1 MTISINGEK
10 IDYTLEDEQNA
21 GDILNGISSWLE
33 ESGKLISKLEI
44 NREAWLIGEKKWK
57 SIPLGLIDSIMIEAL
72 SLREGRVRQL
82 ETARDFFI
90 LLETAIKNGD
100 EESLK
105 ELYDGFSDLKGILP
119 HLLNE
124 GPHPT
129 ILPHLEKSFEKGY
142 TNTDGMSAADAIQM
156 ASVLESRR
164 RETDSPESE
173 AHSAA
178 QALAEIAESLD
189 DVAVQLQTGHD
200 KTAMGTI
207 IRLTELLQRF
217 LRSLSWL
224 DGSDSVEKIMNDMN
238 GIFSELE
245 EALKAGDTVLIGDLL
260 EYEIKPRLIELPSGM
275 NFSGGNVI

>member
-1 MTISINGEK
+1 MTISINGEN
-10 IDYTLEDEQNA
+10 INYTLEDEQNA
-21 GDILNGISSWLE
+21 GDILKGISSWLE
-33 ESGKLISKLEI
+33 ESGKLISGLEI
-44 NREAWLIGEKKWK
+44 NRESLLLGEKKWK
-57 SIPLGLIDSIMIEAL
+57 SIPIGLIDNITIEAL

-90 LLETAIKNGD
+90 LLETAIKTGD

-105 ELYDGFSDLKGILP
+105 ELYEGFSDLKGILP

-129 ILPHLEKSFEKGY
+129 ILPHLEKAFENGF
-142 TNTDGMSAADAIQM
+142 TSTDGVSAAEAVQM
-156 ASVLESRR
+156 AAVLESRR

-173 AHSAA
+173 ARSAA
-178 QALAEIAESLD
+178 KALAEIAENLD
-189 DVAVQLQTGHD
+189 DVAVQLQTGQD

-207 IRLTELLQRF
+207 IHLTEILQMF
-217 LRSLSWL
+217 MRSLSWL
-224 DGSDSVEKIMNDMN
+224 NGSDAVEKIMNDMN
-238 GIFSELE
+238 RIFSELE

-275 NFSGGNVI
+275 NFSGGNGL